1 MIRKLISG
9 TIIIFFLALV
19 IIPLLWI
26 FISSFK
32 SNAEFFSNPFS
43 LPSFWSFSN
52 YVKAFS
58 LEPLLLYL
66 ANSITVALVST
77 VLTIIVTALAAYVFL
92 YQFPLKQGI
101 YFLLIFGLFVPL
113 SAFMLPYFLVVNR
126 LGLYDTVWGLALVYA
141 GISMPLSFLIIHTY
155 LKEIVTQEIIEAS
168 YIDGATFYK
177 VFSYIAAPL
186 AKGGMIT
193 ASIFLLIS
201 SWNELLYALLL
212 TQSDQSRTVQV
223 AIRFFIS
230 SFAANY
236 PLAFAAIIIAIL
248 PMIVIYIFFN
258 NQIVS
263 GLTLVNK

>member
-1 MIRKLISG
+1 MIRKLLTGIL
-9 TIIIFFLALV
+9 ILFFLALV
-19 IIPLLWI
+19 IVPLLWI
-26 FISSFK
+26 LIASFK
-32 SNAEFFSNPFS
+32 TNAEFFAHPFG
-43 LPSFWSFSN
+43 LPSVWSLGN

-66 ANSITVALVST
+66 TNSITVAVVST
-77 VLTIIVTALAAYVFL
+77 LLTVMVTALAAYVFL
-92 YQFPLKQGI
+92 YQFPCKKWI

-113 SAFMLPYFLVVNR
+113 SAFMLPYFLVVNG

-141 GISMPLSFLIIHTY
+141 GVSMPLSFLIIHTY
-155 LKEIVTQEIIEAS
+155 LKEIITQEVIEAS
-168 YIDGATFYK
+168 YIDGASFFK
-177 VFSYIAAPL
+177 VFSHIAAPL

-193 ASIFLLIS
+193 AAIFLLIS

-212 TQSDQSRTVQV
+212 TQSEQSRTVQV

-236 PLAFAAIIIAIL
+236 PLAFAAIVIAIL
-248 PMIVIYIFFN
+248 PMIIIYIFFN
-258 NQIVS
+258 NRIVS